1 MEAKRTVCETLI
13 SGKWYLIP
21 VDALRSY
28 KLNKEV
34 LRRCPECKSKIK
46 LMKESHDGNRAHFEH
61 DKRNSNCTQS
71 VSYGDHKKYGNNK
84 HIYISHSNS
93 DIHESKTHSSLLGLV
108 LSPADEVVNSLDK
121 DIAEVIHGSNMNT
134 TEKQRL
140 ISSRL
145 GQGQFRKGL
154 LDYWK
159 EECAVTQAK
168 NTSMLLA
175 SHIKPWSM
183 SNDFERMDRFNG
195 LLLSPNIDRAF
206 DLGLI
211 SFDSHGQIL
220 FSPKLEDK
228 QDFGL
233 NDKMKIKIDHQH
245 QYYLEFHREFVF
257 KNT

>member
-1 MEAKRTVCETLI
+1 MEGKRIVCEALI

-28 KLNKEV
+28 KLNKDV

-61 DKRNSNCTQS
+61 DKGNSNCPQS
-71 VSYGDHKKYGNNK
+71 VSYGDHKKYGSNQ
-84 HIYISHSNS
+84 HIYISHTNS
-93 DIHESKTHSSLLGLV
+93 DIHESKRHSSLLEFV
-108 LSPADEVVNSLDK
+108 LSPANEVVNSLDE
-121 DIAEVIHGSNMNT
+121 DIAEVINGSNINK
-134 TEKQRL
+134 TEKQRM
-140 ISSRL
+140 ISSRV
-145 GQGQFRKGL
+145 GQGEFRRGL
-154 LDYWK
+154 LEYWK
-159 EECAVTQAK
+159 ECAVTQAK

-183 SNDFERMDRFNG
+183 SNDFERLDKFNG

-211 SFDSHGQIL
+211 SFDSHGRIL
-220 FSPKLEDK
+220 FSPKLHDK

-233 NDKMKIKIDHQH
+233 NGTMKIKIEHQH
-245 QYYLEFHREFVF
+245 KYYLEFHREFVF

>member
-1 MEAKRTVCETLI
+1 MEAKRIVCEAFI

-21 VDALRSY
+21 VDALRNY

-61 DKRNSNCTQS
+61 YKRNSNCSQS
-71 VSYGDHKKYGNNK
+71 VSYGDHKKYGNNR
-84 HIYISHSNS
+84 HIYIRHSSS
-93 DIHESKTHSSLLGLV
+93 DINESKKHLSLLNLV
-108 LSPADEVVNSLDK
+108 LSRSDELVKSLDE
-121 DIAEVIHGSNMNT
+121 DIAEVIHSSNTNT

-145 GQGQFRKGL
+145 GQGQFRKSL

-159 EECAVTQAK
+159 ECAVTQAK

-183 SNDFERMDRFNG
+183 SNDFERLDRFNG

-206 DLGLI
+206 DLGFI
-211 SFDSHGQIL
+211 SFDSNGRIL

-233 NDKMKIKIDHQH
+233 NDAMKIEIKHQH